1 MSLEVG
7 LCLDTS
13 CSFCGSMVVQGAK
26 ENEHQQKTVTELQV
40 FQQEFKKLNVF
51 GSKQH
56 SCISDQL
63 LSHLSALP
71 GY

>member
-51 GSKQH
+51 
-56 SCISDQL
+56 
-63 LSHLSALP
+63 
-71 GY
+71 